1 MRCET
6 IVNEG
11 EAQTFTVT
19 LSGPVSMDVVVGYA
33 TANGSATAADYSG
46 SASGTVTIPA
56 GVTDGTIIVPTTED
70 VLAEDSETFTVT
82 LSGSDLPANVTLG
95 HGELPK
101 RRSRTTIR
109 WRQGCSVR
117 TTWPRVRRRPT
128 R

>member
-1 MRCET
+1 M
-6 IVNEG
+6 NEG
-11 EAQTFTVT
+11 ERPQTFTVT
-19 LSGPVSMDVVVGYA
+19 LSGSVSMDVVVGYA

-56 GVTDGTIIVPTTED
+56 GETEGTIIVPTTED

-82 LSGSDLPANVTLG
+82 LSGSDLPANVTLR
-95 HGELPK
+95 HGDGREA
-101 RRSRTTIR
+101 TIQDDDIR
-109 WRQGCSVR
+109 WRRAWCSVR

>member
-1 MRCET
+1 M
-6 IVNEG
+6 NEG

-19 LSGPVSMDVVVGYA
+19 LSGSVSMDVVVGYA

-82 LSGSDLPANVTLG
+82 LSGSDLPANVTLR
-95 HGELPK
+95 HGQRQK
-101 RRSRTTIR
+101 RRSRTTIYC
-109 WRQGCSVR
+109 WRAWWAR
-117 TTWPRVRRRPT
+117 TTWPRGRRRPT